1 MDIENNNK
9 QDNINDYKKKQ
20 EKDNTRY
27 DENDIKNDKN
37 ELSSIILFVNNK
49 KYLIPN
55 SYLHS
60 HPSGYDSIAKKNN
73 MDCTRNFN
81 FHSKKGQ
88 QFWKNFLVDNEH
100 NYIKNNGFDCN
111 IL

>member
-9 QDNINDYKKKQ
+9 QDNINNYKKKQ
-20 EKDNTRY
+20 DKDNTKY
-27 DENDIKNDKN
+27 DKN

-60 HPSGYDSIAKKNN
+60 HPCGYDSIAKKNN
-73 MDCTRNFN
+73 VDCTRDFN

-88 QFWKNFLVDNEH
+88 QLWKNFLVDNED
-100 NYIKNNGFDCN
+100 NYIKNNGLDCN